1 MEKTCPKCG
10 TPIKSD
16 SSPFCTNC
24 GFSLKFSPDNTS
36 DNSTQAAHETVV
48 LETLDGYEFEKL
60 CARIFQKL
68 NYGTV
73 EIMPYSGD
81 EGRDLLINSPD
92 GLIVVECK
100 HQPHT
105 SIGRPVVQKLH
116 SAVISSKGIKGI
128 LVTSGKFSVQAVDHA
143 NSLSPKIELVD
154 KNILADL
161 ATRSGIEL
169 ILEGKKHTVL
179 RYPISGIAAIQNKVA
194 SFVGKKCESSPRTPS
209 DLVKVTQRTVGLLP
223 SYLIQYDINSVFKTN
238 VGTIHQEYLENGI
251 FLIDG
256 NSGGLMKQELA
267 NHIVKAPLAVYNE
280 SDFTGIQFSRSDFLI
295 DDRTLTNLAKKI
307 IIDRHTKNVSYYG
320 RNNQHYSKVCV
331 PSEKDVFISNVKQ
344 VYLPF
349 QDVKF
354 NVMKTNYDLQA
365 AENAQN
371 LLSYT
376 KMMNCKICGS
386 YIDHKGIVCNSCG
399 AFVHG
404 VRFLD
409 PHGFMCHQCGKTIC
423 RTCTYDVGFN
433 NKVCKDCAEKSG
445 KSLIS
450 VSEKMYQRYIVGGC
464 FTLFSVLSFFTKNTI
479 IGIVLLIIGIIVL
492 ISDYRAKTPPYEI
505 I

>member
-1 MEKTCPKCG
+1 MSTLP
-10 TPIKSD
+10 
-16 SSPFCTNC
+16 SPEF
-24 GFSLKFSPDNTS
+24 
-36 DNSTQAAHETVV
+36 HETVV

-73 EIMPYSGD
+73 ENTPGSGD
-81 EGRDLLINSPD
+81 EGRDLLIHSPE

-128 LVTSGKFSVQAVDHA
+128 LVTSGKFSVQAVEHA

-179 RYPISGIAAIQNKVA
+179 RYPISGIDSIQNKIA
-194 SFVGKKCESSPRTPS
+194 SFIGKKCESSPHNLS
-209 DLVKVTQRTVGLLP
+209 ELVKGTQRTVGFQP

-238 VGTIHQEYLENGI
+238 VGLIHQERLEDGI

-256 NSGGLMKQELA
+256 NSGELMKQELA
-267 NHIVKAPLAVYNE
+267 NHIVNAPLAVYNE

-295 DDRTLTNLAKKI
+295 DDKTLTNLAKKI

-331 PSEKDVFISNVKQ
+331 PSEKDVFISNIKQ

-354 NVMKTNYDLQA
+354 NVMKTNYNFQA

-386 YIDHKGIVCNSCG
+386 YIDHNGIVCNSCG
-399 AFVHG
+399 SFVHG

-409 PHGFMCHQCGKTIC
+409 SHGFRCRQCGKTLC
-423 RTCTYDVGFN
+423 RKCTFDLGFN
-433 NKVCKDCAEKSG
+433 NKVCKDCAEKNG
-445 KSLIS
+445 KHLVP
-450 VSEKMYQRYIVGGC
+450 VSDNMYQRYIVGGC
-464 FTLFSVLSFFTKNTI
+464 CSLLGIIGFFIKFSI
-479 IGIVLLIIGIIVL
+479 IGIVLLIVGIIVL
-492 ISDYRAKTPPYEI
+492 ISDYRTKEPPYEI

>member
-1 MEKTCPKCG
+1 MA
-10 TPIKSD
+10 
-16 SSPFCTNC
+16 SPE
-24 GFSLKFSPDNTS
+24 S
-36 DNSTQAAHETVV
+36 HETVV

-73 EIMPYSGD
+73 ENTPGSGD
-81 EGRDLLINSPD
+81 EGRDLLIHSPE

-105 SIGRPVVQKLH
+105 GVGRPVVQKLH
-116 SAVISSKGIKGI
+116 SAVISSNGIKGI
-128 LVTSGKFSVQAVDHA
+128 LVTSGKFSVQAVEHA

-179 RYPISGIAAIQNKVA
+179 RYPISGIDAIQNKIS
-194 SFVGKKCESSPRTPS
+194 SFVGKKCESSPQALS
-209 DLVKVTQRTVGLLP
+209 ELVKVAQRTVGFLP

-238 VGTIHQEYLENGI
+238 VGIIHNEYLENGI
-251 FLIDG
+251 FLLDG

-267 NHIVKAPLAVYNE
+267 NHIVNAPLAVYNE

-295 DDRTLTNLAKKI
+295 DDKTLTNLAKKI

-320 RNNQHYSKVCV
+320 KNNQHYSKVCV
-331 PSEKDVFISNVKQ
+331 PSEKDVFISNIKQ

-354 NVMKTNYDLQA
+354 NVTKMTYDFQA
-365 AENAQN
+365 VENAQN

-409 PHGFMCHQCGKTIC
+409 SHGFRCHQCGKTLC
-423 RTCTYDVGFN
+423 RKCTYNLSFN
-433 NKVCKDCAEKSG
+433 KKVCKDCAEKSG
-445 KSLIS
+445 KPLIS
-450 VSEKMYQRYIVGGC
+450 ISEKMYQRYIVGGSC
-464 FTLFSVLSFFTKNTI
+464 ALFGVLGLFTKNTI
-479 IGIVLLIIGIIVL
+479 IGLVLLAICFLVL
-492 ISDYRAKTPPYEI
+492 ILEYRAKAPPYEI